1 MARGA
6 SFLVSS
12 LRSRHDAKV
21 LTSYCRCNAR
31 EHENVDLGLAGTVI
45 IPPGDRSSEF
55 VQAQHARQRQSRFTL
70 AMNTRQNVPIEDDE
84 PTVVRNNPA
93 QDATRTNRRN
103 AVSNVFPDRP
113 DVRRETAS
121 VPGDRPAPGQRA
133 TIDLTSPAGRPRTNE
148 PVVRMDVDRE
158 QTLEP
163 MDVEGLGVGL
173 GAGLTRNGAVEGE
186 GAAAFWSIPGAAVFR
201 NM

>member
-1 MARGA
+1 MLT
-6 SFLVSS
+6 FHLV
-12 LRSRHDAKV
+12 
-21 LTSYCRCNAR
+21 RCNAR

-84 PTVVRNNPA
+84 PTVVRSNPA
-93 QDATRTNRRN
+93 QMDAGRANRRG
-103 AVSNVFPDRP
+103 AISNGFPDRP
-113 DVRRETAS
+113 VARRDTAS
-121 VPGDRPAPGQRA
+121 APGDRTATGQRN
-133 TIDLTSPAGRPRTNE
+133 TIDLTESPAGRSRTNE

-163 MDVEGLGVGL
+163 MDVEGLGMGL
-173 GAGLTRNGAVEGE
+173 GGLTRNGAVEGE
-186 GAAAFWSIPGAAVFR
+186 GAAAFWNIPGAAVFR